1 MSKGNLE
8 VPRYSGIGM
17 FSGLLKWKKLL
28 HSLFIYFQEKIQN
41 SLWGHG
47 STSRPSGRGD
57 QQGRTE
63 AGGEGPR

>member
-8 VPRYSGIGM
+8 VPRSSGIGM
-17 FSGLLKWKKLL
+17 FSCLLKWKKLL

-47 STSRPSGRGD
+47 TTGGPSGRGD
-57 QQGRTE
+57 QQGRAE
-63 AGGEGPR
+63 ASGEGPR